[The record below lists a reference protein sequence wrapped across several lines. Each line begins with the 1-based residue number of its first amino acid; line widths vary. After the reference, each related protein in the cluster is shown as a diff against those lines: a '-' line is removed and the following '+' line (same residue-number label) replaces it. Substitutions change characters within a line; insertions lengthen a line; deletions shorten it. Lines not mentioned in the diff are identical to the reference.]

1 MIFATPSPD
10 QGYACQQRT
19 ELATAWDLKFL
30 LRSVVAALFAFF
42 VSACSDSSHTSS
54 QSGDPTVQ
62 SSAPKVGDERP
73 NFLLIVADDLGYA
86 DLGVFGGEIG
96 TPNLDALAASGSQLT
111 NFHTAPT
118 CSPTRSMLFSG
129 TDNHLAGL
137 GVMGEIK
144 QNLPPEVQA
153 QPGYEGYLN
162 RHVVAL
168 PELLRDAGY
177 RTYMAGKW
185 HLGLDEH
192 SSPHARGF
200 EKTYTMLEGGAGHL
214 SNMNVMPF
222 ADRDHALYR
231 ENGEMT
237 GLPENFYSTEFYA
250 DKIIEFI
257 NEDKHSD
264 KPFMAYLSFT
274 APHWPLQAPAESID
288 RYKGLYDEGYEV
300 FFERRLARQ
309 KELGLISDDTTGHPL
324 MLQKPWAELSEA
336 DRHIETR
343 AMEIY
348 AAMVNDLDTHVGRVI
363 QTLEDTGEYDN
374 TVILFMSD
382 NGAQNGS
389 MAYVSRLMPQFNEY
403 LARCCDTSLENMGA
417 ANSFVMYGS
426 GWARVSGVPTR
437 FFKAQTTEGGIR
449 SPAILNYP
457 ASKRNAG
464 RYDEFLSVMDV
475 MPTFLALAGID
486 HPQQYQGREVL
497 PMKGASMAAILDGQ
511 KSAIHPADHTM
522 GWELNNHR
530 ALKKGQWK
538 IVMTH
543 PPLGDSTW
551 KLYDLSKDPFEHHD
565 LSQANPSKLAD
576 LLQEWDRYV
585 EENRVFLPKSQSPMR

>member
-1 MIFATPSPD
+1 
-10 QGYACQQRT
+10 
-19 ELATAWDLKFL
+19 
-30 LRSVVAALFAFF
+30 
-42 VSACSDSSHTSS
+42 
-54 QSGDPTVQ
+54 
-62 SSAPKVGDERP
+62 
-73 NFLLIVADDLGYA
+73 VADDLGYA

-96 TPNLDALAASGSQLT
+96 TPNLDALAESGHQLT

-144 QNLPPEVQA
+144 HRLPPEVQA

-162 RHVVAL
+162 DRVAAL

-185 HLGLDEH
+185 HLGLEEKN
-192 SSPHARGF
+192 SPHARGF
-200 EKTYTMLEGGAGHL
+200 EKTYTLLEGGAGHL
-214 SNMNVMPF
+214 SNMNVVPF
-222 ADRDHALYR
+222 NDRDHALYR
-231 ENGEMT
+231 ENGDMT
-237 GLPENFYSTEFYA
+237 SVPDDFYSTEFYA
-250 DKIIEFI
+250 NKIIDYL
-257 NEDKHSD
+257 NEDQDSE

-274 APHWPLQAPAESID
+274 APHWPLQAPSESIE
-288 RYKGLYDEGYEV
+288 RYKGAYDEGYEV

-324 MLQKPWAELSEA
+324 LVQKPWAELSEQEKQ
-336 DRHIETR
+336 REVK

-363 QTLEDTGEYDN
+363 QALKDTGEYDN
-374 TVILFMSD
+374 TVIFFMSD

-389 MAYVSRLMPQFNEY
+389 MSYMSRLMPSFDAF
-403 LARCCDTSLENMGA
+403 LARCCNNSLENIGA
-417 ANSFVMYGS
+417 ADSFVMYGS

-437 FFKAQTTEGGIR
+437 FFKSQTTEGGIR
-449 SPAILNYP
+449 SPAILHYP
-457 ASKRNAG
+457 ASKEHAG
-464 RYDEFLSVMDV
+464 VYDEFLSVMDV
-475 MPTFLALAGID
+475 MPTFLSLAGVD
-486 HPQQYQGREVL
+486 HPKQYQGRDIL
-497 PMKGASMAAILDGQ
+497 PMKGASMTTILNGQ
-511 KSAIHPADHTM
+511 KNAVHPADYTM

-538 IVMTH
+538 ISMTH
-543 PPLGDSTW
+543 PPLGDGTW
-551 KLYDLSKDPFEHHD
+551 KLYDLSEDPFEHHD
-565 LSQANPSKLAD
+565 LSNSHPDQLAK

-585 EENRVFLPKSQSPMR
+585 KENGVFLPK

>member
-1 MIFATPSPD
+1 V
-10 QGYACQQRT
+10 
-19 ELATAWDLKFL
+19 L
-30 LRSVVAALFAFF
+30 LLC
-42 VSACSDSSHTSS
+42 ACSDNPYLYSSSET
-54 QSGDPTVQ
+54 P
-62 SSAPKVGDERP
+62 SADSTASNMNEERP

-86 DLGVFGGEIG
+86 DLGAFGGEIG
-96 TPNLDALAASGSQLT
+96 TPNLDALARSGHQLT

-129 TDNHLAGL
+129 TYNHLAGL

-144 QNLPPEVQA
+144 HRLPPDVQT

-162 RHVVAL
+162 DRVAAL

-185 HLGLDEH
+185 HLGLEEKN
-192 SSPHARGF
+192 SPHARGF
-200 EKTYTMLEGGAGHL
+200 DKTYTLLEGGAGHL
-214 SNMNVMPF
+214 SNMNVVPF
-222 ADRDHALYR
+222 NDRDHALYR
-231 ENGEMT
+231 KNGDMT
-237 GLPENFYSTEFYA
+237 GVPDNFYSTEFYA
-250 DKIIEFI
+250 NKIIDYL
-257 NEDKHSD
+257 NEDQDSD

-274 APHWPLQAPAESID
+274 APHWPLQAPSESIN
-288 RYKGLYDEGYEV
+288 RYKGAYDEGYEV

-309 KELGLISDDTTGHPL
+309 KELGLISDVTTGHPL
-324 MLQKPWAELSEA
+324 LIQKPWAELSEEEKQ
-336 DRHIETR
+336 RESK

-363 QTLEDTGEYDN
+363 QALKDIGEYDN
-374 TVILFMSD
+374 TVIFFMSD

-389 MAYVSRLMPQFNEY
+389 MSYMSRLMPGFDAF
-403 LARCCDTSLENMGA
+403 LARCCDNSLENMGS

-437 FFKAQTTEGGIR
+437 FFKSQTTEGGIR
-449 SPAILNYP
+449 SPAILHYP
-457 ASKRNAG
+457 ASQEHAG
-464 RYDEFLSVMDV
+464 MYDKFLSVMDV
-475 MPTFLALAGID
+475 MPTFLNLAGVD
-486 HPQQYQGREVL
+486 HPEQYQGRDIL
-497 PMKGASMAAILDGQ
+497 PMKGKSMAAILNGE
-511 KSAIHPADHTM
+511 KNAIHPADHTM

-543 PPLGDSTW
+543 PPLGDGTW

-565 LSQANPSKLAD
+565 LSNSRPDQLAN

-585 EENRVFLPKSQSPMR
+585 KENGIFLPK

>member
-1 MIFATPSPD
+1 MLNISAEF
-10 QGYACQQRT
+10 Q
-19 ELATAWDLKFL
+19 ELKFFM
-30 LRSVVAALFAFF
+30 RAAVTALCVIAI
-42 VSACSDSSHTSS
+42 SGCSDNVTSSS
-54 QSGDPTVQ
+54 QSNGL
-62 SSAPKVGDERP
+62 SSESSTPAPKKKDERP

-96 TPNLDALAASGSQLT
+96 TPNLDALAMSGTQLT

-118 CSPTRSMLFSG
+118 CSPTRAMLFSG
-129 TDNHLAGL
+129 TYNHLAGL

-144 QNLPPEVQA
+144 HRLPPEVQSQA
-153 QPGYEGYLN
+153 GYEGHIN
-162 RHVVAL
+162 ERVVTL

-185 HLGLDEH
+185 HLGLEEH

-200 EKTYTMLEGGAGHL
+200 ERTYTLLEGGAGHL
-214 SNMNVMPF
+214 SNMNVVPF
-222 ADRDHALYR
+222 NTRDHALYR

-237 GLPENFYSTEFYA
+237 GVPEDFYSTEFYA

-274 APHWPLQAPAESID
+274 APHWPLQAPKESIE
-288 RYKGLYDEGYEV
+288 RFKGKYDEGYEV

-309 KELGLISDDTTGHPL
+309 KELGLVSDDTSGHPL
-324 MLQKPWAELSEA
+324 LLQKPWDELSEEE
-336 DRHIETR
+336 RLKETR

-363 QTLEDTGEYDN
+363 QTLKDTGEYDN
-374 TVILFMSD
+374 TVIFFMSD

-389 MAYVSRLMPQFNEY
+389 MSYMSRLMPKFNDF
-403 LARCCDTSLENMGA
+403 LARCCDTSIENMGA
-417 ANSFVMYGS
+417 PNSFVMYGS

-449 SPAILNYP
+449 SPAILNHP
-457 ASKRNAG
+457 ASPGNSG

-475 MPTFLALAGID
+475 MPTFLSLAGVD
-486 HPQQYQGREVL
+486 HPQQYQGRDVL
-497 PMKGASMAAILDGQ
+497 PMKGATMAPILEGQ

-565 LSQANPSKLAD
+565 LSGTNPDKLASM
-576 LLQEWDRYV
+576 LQEWDRYV
-585 EENRVFLPKSQSPMR
+585 EENGIFLPK